1 MTLPANPDVIV
12 VGAGAAGLAAAQ
24 FLRQAGYETLVLE
37 AADYIGGR
45 CVTDRTTFSV
55 PFDRGGSWLHSAP
68 INPLAGLAEKS
79 GTPLHKKPWEPSW
92 VHALGRKLSNDQV
105 EDYQDYQDEMWG
117 AINDAGA
124 RAVDQTTQS
133 ALPKGRWSETASH
146 SISQMLSGDADVTS
160 AKDTHNY
167 AYAEGDWLVEGG
179 LGTFIK
185 DLHRDVPVQLNC
197 LVTRIDY
204 SGVGVQVTTPQGT
217 LHAAH
222 LVLTV
227 STGVL
232 AAGAIEFTP
241 ALPASKSAA
250 IDQLPN
256 GLLNKVGIEF
266 DPEWHEA
273 VQGQMADYHTG
284 EDAFCSLMFGFFDTN
299 LAVGFV
305 AGRFA
310 DALELQG
317 AGAASDYC
325 LAGLRATFGSD
336 VIKHV
341 RRTDETAW
349 RGNVHTIGSYS
360 YAKPGGTGARQ
371 TLSEPMAERVFF
383 AGEATMTDTYST
395 VHGAYLSGKR
405 AADQIISLQKAT
417 PVNTSKN
424 TLT

>member
-1 MTLPANPDVIV
+1 MMTLPANPDVIV
-12 VGAGAAGLAAAQ
+12 VGAGAAGLSAAQ
-24 FLRQAGYETLVLE
+24 SLRQAGYETVVLE

-45 CVTDRTTFSV
+45 CVTDTTTFSV

-68 INPLAGLAEKS
+68 INPLAKLVEQS
-79 GTPLHKKPWEPSW
+79 GTLLHKKPWEPSL
-92 VHALGRKLSNDQV
+92 VHALGHKLSNEQV
-105 EDYQDYQDEMWG
+105 EAYQGYQDEMWD
-117 AINDAGA
+117 AIKGAGA
-124 RAVDQTTQS
+124 QTVDQTTQS
-133 ALPKGRWSETASH
+133 TMPKGRWSETASH
-146 SISQMLSGDADVTS
+146 SISQMLGGDADVTS
-160 AKDTHNY
+160 AKDTFNY

-179 LGTFIK
+179 LGAFIN
-185 DLHRDVPVQLNC
+185 DLHGDIRVQLNC
-197 LVTRIDY
+197 PVTRIDY
-204 SGVGVQVTTPQGT
+204 SGAGVQVTTPQGT
-217 LHAAH
+217 LQAAH

-232 AAGAIEFTP
+232 AAGAIEFVP
-241 ALPASKSAA
+241 ALPTAKIAA

-266 DPEWHEA
+266 DAEWHEA

-284 EDAFCSLMFGFFDTN
+284 EDAFCSLMFGFFETN

-317 AGAASDYC
+317 AGAATDYC
-325 LAGLRATFGSD
+325 LAGLRATFGND
-336 VIKHV
+336 VLKHV

-360 YAKPGGTGARQ
+360 YAKPGGTDARQ
-371 TLSEPMAERVFF
+371 TLSEPVAERVFF

-395 VHGAYLSGKR
+395 VHGAYLSGKL
-405 AADQIISLQKAT
+405 AADQIISAQKT
-417 PVNTSKN
+417 TSC
-424 TLT
+424 

>member
-1 MTLPANPDVIV
+1 MMTLPANPDVIV
-12 VGAGAAGLAAAQ
+12 VGAGAAGLSAAQ
-24 FLRQAGYETLVLE
+24 SLRQAGYETVVLE

-45 CVTDRTTFSV
+45 CLTDTTTFSV

-68 INPLAGLAEKS
+68 INPLAKLLEQS

-92 VHALGRKLSNDQV
+92 VHALGHKLSNEQV
-105 EDYQDYQDEMWG
+105 EAYQGYQDEMWD
-117 AINDAGA
+117 AIRGAGA
-124 RAVDQTTQS
+124 QTVDQTTQS
-133 ALPKGRWSETASH
+133 TMPKGRWSETAFH
-146 SISQMLSGDADVTS
+146 SISQMLGGDADVTS
-160 AKDTHNY
+160 AKDTFNY
-167 AYAEGDWLVEGG
+167 ANAEGDWLVEGG
-179 LGTFIK
+179 LGAFINA
-185 DLHRDVPVQLNC
+185 LHLHVPVQLNC
-197 LVTRIDY
+197 PVTRIDY
-204 SGVGVQVTTPQGT
+204 SGAGVQVTTPHGT
-217 LHAAH
+217 LQAAH

-232 AAGAIEFTP
+232 AAGAIEFVP
-241 ALPASKSAA
+241 ALPTAKIAA

-273 VQGQMADYHTG
+273 VQGQMADYHTS

-317 AGAASDYC
+317 AGAATDYC
-325 LAGLRATFGSD
+325 LAGLRATFGND
-336 VIKHV
+336 VVKHV

-349 RGNVHTIGSYS
+349 LGNVHTIGSYS
-360 YAKPGGTGARQ
+360 YAKPGGTDARQ
-371 TLSEPMAERVFF
+371 TLSEPVAERVFV

-405 AADQIISLQKAT
+405 AADQIIFAQKT
-417 PVNTSKN
+417 TSR
-424 TLT
+424 